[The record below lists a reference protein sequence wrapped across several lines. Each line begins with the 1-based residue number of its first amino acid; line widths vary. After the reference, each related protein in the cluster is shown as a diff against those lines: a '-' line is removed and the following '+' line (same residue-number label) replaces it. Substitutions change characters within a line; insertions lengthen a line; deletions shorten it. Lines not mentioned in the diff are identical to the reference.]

1 MADAMAEPMA
11 GPMTEPMTGPMTDTG
26 QVIVIGAGISGLAC
40 AYRLKQLG
48 VPVSLLEAS
57 GRVGGLV
64 GSVRKDGFLFE
75 SGPQSFQG
83 TDPIFDLIR
92 EAGIEPELQR
102 ADPHAPRF
110 VYLHGKLQKIP
121 MTPQALMT
129 SSLLGLKSRARI
141 ASEPFK
147 RTKPPTEEESV
158 ADFVRRKFGH
168 EILEYLVAPFVSGVY
183 AGDPEKLSLKA
194 AFPTLEEWEREY
206 GSVLR
211 GAMKSRTEKEKTSGP
226 PPLCSFQNGVGS
238 LANAIAAK
246 LGGDLRLG
254 AQAASV
260 TRAAGAPG
268 AANYKVCWT
277 RAGQNE
283 TAEAA
288 AVVVATPA
296 YTAGHLA
303 AAISPALGHTLSGVA
318 YAPVA
323 VVASGYYD
331 KQIAESLE
339 GFGFLIPRS
348 EKVRTLGTVWN
359 SSLFAGRAPAGS
371 VAITSFIGGA
381 TDPKIVE
388 RSEDE
393 LAAIVQDENAR
404 ILQISG
410 SPVAS
415 AVWKYLKALPQYN
428 LGHGHVV
435 EAIRDGERSNPG
447 LFFCGNY
454 LEGPSLGKCVETANQ
469 TAQAVHSYLQRTN

>member
-1 MADAMAEPMA
+1 MAEPK
-11 GPMTEPMTGPMTDTG
+11 

-48 VPVSLLEAS
+48 IPVILLEAS
-57 GRVGGLV
+57 ARVGGLV
-64 GSVRKDGFLFE
+64 GSVQKGGFLFE

-83 TDPIFDLIR
+83 TEPILELIR
-92 EAGIEPELQR
+92 EVGVDDQLQR
-102 ADPHAPRF
+102 ADPRAPRF
-110 VYLHGKLQKIP
+110 IYLHGKLQKIP
-121 MTPQALMT
+121 MTPQALMA
-129 SSLLGLKSRARI
+129 SSLLGLKSRAKI
-141 ASEPFK
+141 VSEPFK
-147 RTKPPTEEESV
+147 RTKPPTKEESV

-211 GAMKSRTEKEKTSGP
+211 GAMKSRPDKEKRNGP
-226 PPLCSFQNGVGS
+226 PPLCSFRDGVGA
-238 LANAIAAK
+238 LAGAIA
-246 LGGDLRLG
+246 GRLG
-254 AQAASV
+254 DSARVGAKVASV
-260 TRAAGAPG
+260 GRS
-268 AANYKVCWT
+268 ANYQVCVEDGG
-277 RAGQNE
+277 RNE
-283 TAEAA
+283 MLEAA

-296 YTAGHLA
+296 YTAGHIA
-303 AAISPALGHTLSGVA
+303 AQVSSPLTHMLSGVA

-323 VVASGYYD
+323 VVACGYYD
-331 KQIAESLE
+331 RQIAEKLD
-339 GFGFLIPRS
+339 GFGFLVPRS

-381 TDPKIVE
+381 TDPRIVE

-393 LAAIVQDENAR
+393 IAAIVQDENAR

-415 AVWKYLKALPQYN
+415 AVWKYPKALPQYN

-435 EAIRDGERSNPG
+435 EAIRDGERANPG

-469 TAQAVHSYLQRTN
+469 TALAIQRYLQ

>member
-1 MADAMAEPMA
+1 MAEPK
-11 GPMTEPMTGPMTDTG
+11 

-48 VPVSLLEAS
+48 LPVILLEAS
-57 GRVGGLV
+57 ARVGGLV

-83 TDPIFDLIR
+83 TEPLLELIR
-92 EAGIEPELQR
+92 EVGVEGELER
-102 ADPHAPRF
+102 ADPRAPRF
-110 VYLHGKLQKIP
+110 IYLHGRLQKIP
-121 MTPQALMT
+121 MTPQALMA

-147 RTKPPTEEESV
+147 RTKPPTKEESV
-158 ADFVRRKFGH
+158 ADFARRKFGH

-211 GAMKSRTEKEKTSGP
+211 GAIKSRSEKEKRTGP
-226 PPLCSFQNGVGS
+226 PPLCSFSDGVGA
-238 LANAIAAK
+238 LAGAIAGT
-246 LGGDLRLG
+246 LGDSGRVG
-254 AQAASV
+254 ARVASV
-260 TRAAGAPG
+260 GRS
-268 AANYKVCWT
+268 ANYQVCVEDGG
-277 RAGQNE
+277 RNE
-283 TAEAA
+283 MLEAA

-296 YTAGHLA
+296 YTAGHIA
-303 AAISPALGHTLSGVA
+303 AQVFSPLTQMLSGVA
-318 YAPVA
+318 YAPVT
-323 VVASGYYD
+323 VVACGYYD
-331 KQIAESLE
+331 RQIAEKLD
-339 GFGFLIPRS
+339 GFGFLVPRS
-348 EKVRTLGTVWN
+348 EKVRTLGAVWN

-381 TDPKIVE
+381 TDTRIVD

-393 LAAIVQDENAR
+393 IAAIVQDENAR

-410 SPVAS
+410 SPIAS
-415 AVWKYLKALPQYN
+415 AVWKYPKALPQYN

-435 EAIRDGERSNPG
+435 EAIRDGERANPG

-469 TAQAVHSYLQRTN
+469 TAIAIQRYLQ

>member
-1 MADAMAEPMA
+1 MSEPR
-11 GPMTEPMTGPMTDTG
+11 
-26 QVIVIGAGISGLAC
+26 QVIVVGGGISGLAC

-48 VPVSLLEAS
+48 VPVILLEAS
-57 GRVGGLV
+57 TRVGGLV
-64 GSVRKDGFLFE
+64 GTVRKDGFLFE
-75 SGPQSFQG
+75 SGAQSFQG
-83 TDPIFDLIR
+83 TEPLIDLIR
-92 EAGIEPELQR
+92 EVGVETDLQK
-102 ADPHAPRF
+102 ADPRAPRF
-110 VYLHGKLQKIP
+110 VYLHGRLHKIP

-129 SSLLGLKSRARI
+129 SSLLGIKSRAKI

-147 RTKPPTEEESV
+147 RTKPPTKEESV

-211 GAMKSRTEKEKTSGP
+211 GAVRSRSDKEKRSGP
-226 PPLCSFQNGVGS
+226 PPLCSFRDGVGS
-238 LANAIAAK
+238 FAEAIAAK
-246 LGGDLRLG
+246 LGDSVRLG
-254 AQAASV
+254 AKAASV
-260 TRAAGAPG
+260 ARS
-268 AANYKVCWT
+268 ANYQVCVE
-277 RAGQNE
+277 QNGRNE
-283 TAEAA
+283 MVEAA

-296 YTAGHLA
+296 YTAAHIVA
-303 AAISPALGHTLSGVA
+303 PISSPLVHTLSGVA

-323 VVASGYYD
+323 VVACGYYD
-331 KQIAESLE
+331 RQVAEALD
-339 GFGFLIPRS
+339 GFGFLVPRS

-359 SSLFAGRAPAGS
+359 SSLFPGRAPAGS

-381 TDPKIVE
+381 TDPKIMD
-388 RSEDE
+388 RPEDE
-393 LAAIVQDENAR
+393 IAAIVQDENAR

-415 AVWKYLKALPQYN
+415 AVWKYPKALPQYN

-454 LEGPSLGKCVETANQ
+454 LEGPSLGKCVEAANQ
-469 TAQAVHSYLQRTN
+469 TAQAICSYLRHRN

>member
-1 MADAMAEPMA
+1 MAEPR
-11 GPMTEPMTGPMTDTG
+11 
-26 QVIVIGAGISGLAC
+26 QVIVIGGGISGLAC

-48 VPVSLLEAS
+48 VPVILLEAS
-57 GRVGGLV
+57 ARVGGLV
-64 GSVRKDGFLFE
+64 GTIRKDGFLFE
-75 SGPQSFQG
+75 SGPQSFHG
-83 TDPIFDLIR
+83 TEPLIDLVG
-92 EAGIEPELQR
+92 EVGVETELQQ
-102 ADPHAPRF
+102 ADPRAPRF
-110 VYLHGKLQKIP
+110 VYLHGRLHKIP

-129 SSLLGLKSRARI
+129 SSLLGIKSRAKI

-147 RTKPPTEEESV
+147 RTKPPTKEESV

-183 AGDPEKLSLKA
+183 AGDPEKLSLQA

-211 GAMKSRTEKEKTSGP
+211 GAMKSRSDKEKHRGP
-226 PPLCSFQNGVGS
+226 PPLCSFKDGVGS

-246 LGGDLRLG
+246 LGDRVRLD
-254 AQAASV
+254 AKVASV
-260 TRAAGAPG
+260 ARSTK
-268 AANYKVCWT
+268 YQVCVE
-277 RAGQNE
+277 QNGRNE
-283 TAEAA
+283 MVEAA

-296 YTAGHLA
+296 YTAAHIA
-303 AAISPALGHTLSGVA
+303 APISSPLVHTLSGVA

-331 KQIAESLE
+331 RQIAERLD
-339 GFGFLIPRS
+339 GFGFLVPRS

-359 SSLFAGRAPAGS
+359 SSLFPGRAPAGS

-381 TDPKIVE
+381 TDPKIMD

-393 LAAIVQDENAR
+393 IAAIVQDENAR

-415 AVWKYLKALPQYN
+415 AVWKYPKALPQYN

-469 TAQAVHSYLQRTN
+469 TAQVIQSYFQQRR